1 MKRATFFLSAL
12 VLLAA
17 SCTKT
22 EVVNQDEQKRGIGF
36 SAYAS
41 RTTKAAQ
48 VDVTA
53 SNLNSFKVTAIGN
66 EGIYFNDETFSKN
79 GGVWESTTPH
89 FWPAYPLTFC
99 AYNEPV
105 PNNDVVTKDITVNG
119 QTLTVTPSHSLA
131 DQEDLV
137 AAYAKDKTESY
148 TESGSLPLNFNHIL
162 TQVVVKAKN
171 SSETYTVVVDEAKL
185 ANLAG
190 RGTYTFSN
198 NIMAADESLKNS
210 ASSTDYF
217 TSSFGPKELNGGAQE
232 VMTNGGNGKWYL
244 IPQSVTAWKRGI
256 DASDEMTNASYGTY
270 LALKVII
277 TKGSN
282 KIYPVS
288 GDQSGWMAVPVPT
301 DLKFEQ
307 GKKYTVTIDFF
318 GNNGAGYV
326 DPEDPSDL
334 DGDGDATSDKGKK
347 IIGGVI
353 KFRADVNNWGDSE
366 ITIKL

>member
-119 QTLTVTPSHSLA
+119 QTLTVTPSPTLA
-131 DQEDLV
+131 YQEDLV
-137 AAYAKDKTESY
+137 AAYADNKIESDAA
-148 TESGSLPLNFNHIL
+148 SGSLSLNFNHIL

-171 SSETYTVVVDEAKL
+171 SSTTYTVVVDEAKL

-198 NIMAADESLKNS
+198 NTMTATSGT
-210 ASSTDYF
+210 STDYF
-217 TSSFGPKELNGGAQE
+217 TSSFGPKTLDGTAKE
-232 VMTNGGNGKWYL
+232 VMTNVENDGNGKWYL

-256 DASDEMTNASYGTY
+256 GESDEMTNASNGTY
-270 LALKVII
+270 LALKVKI

-288 GDQSGWMAVPVPT
+288 GDESGWMAVPVPT
-301 DLKFEQ
+301 DHKFEQ
-307 GKKYTVTIDFF
+307 GKKYTFIIDFF

-326 DPEDPSDL
+326 DPESPSDL

>member
-105 PNNDVVTKDITVNG
+105 TIGVVTKNITVAG
-119 QTLTVTPSHSLA
+119 QTLTVTPSHILA

-137 AAYAKDKTESY
+137 AAYANNKTESDA
-148 TESGSLPLNFNHIL
+148 ESGSLSLNFNHIL

-171 SSETYTVVVDEAKL
+171 SSATYTVVVDEAKL

-190 RGTYTFSN
+190 SGTYTFSN
-198 NIMAADESLKNS
+198 NKMAADESLKNS
-210 ASSTDYF
+210 DYSTDYF
-217 TSSFGPKELNGGAQE
+217 TSSFTPKTLDGEAQE
-232 VMTNGGNGKWYL
+232 VMTNAGNGKWYL
-244 IPQSVTAWKRGI
+244 IPQSVTAWKRGL
-256 DASDEMTNASYGTY
+256 DASDEMANASNGTY
-270 LALKVII
+270 LALKVKI

-282 KIYPVS
+282 KIYPFS

-326 DPEDPSDL
+326 DPESPSDL
-334 DGDGDATSDKGKK
+334 DGVGDATSDKGKK

>member
-1 MKRATFFLSAL
+1 MKKATLFLSAL
-12 VLLAA
+12 VLLAV

-48 VDVTA
+48 EDVTA
-53 SNLNSFKVTAIGN
+53 SNLNSFNVTAIGN
-66 EGIYFNDETFSKN
+66 GGIYFDNAKFFKN
-79 GGVWESTTPH
+79 EGDVWESKPPH
-89 FWPAYPLTFC
+89 FWPTYPLTFC

-105 PNNDVVTKDITVNG
+105 TTGVVTKNITVAG
-119 QTLTVTPSHSLA
+119 QTLTVTPSNTLA
-131 DQEDLV
+131 FQEDLV
-137 AAYAKDKTESY
+137 AAYAKDKTESDVE
-148 TESGSLPLNFNHIL
+148 ESGSLSLNFNHIL

-171 SSETYTVVVDEAKL
+171 SNATYTVVVDEAKL

-190 RGTYTFSN
+190 SGTYTFSDN
-198 NIMAADESLKNS
+198 TMAADASLKNS
-210 ASSTDYF
+210 AHSTDYF
-217 TSSFGPKELNGGAQE
+217 TGSFTQKKLDGEAQE
-232 VMTNGGNGKWYL
+232 VMTDAGNGKWYL
-244 IPQSVTAWKRGI
+244 IPQSVTAWKRGLGK
-256 DASDEMTNASYGTY
+256 SDEMTNASYGTY

-326 DPEDPSDL
+326 DPEDPSEL
-334 DGDGDATSDKGKK
+334 DDNPLTEDNGKK

-353 KFRADVNNWGDSE
+353 KFSATVNNWGDSE

>member
-1 MKRATFFLSAL
+1 MKKATLFLSAL
-12 VLLAA
+12 VLLAV

-48 VDVTA
+48 EDVIA
-53 SNLNSFKVTAIGN
+53 SNLGSLKVTAIGN
-66 EGIYFNDETFSKN
+66 GGIYFNDETFSKN
-79 GGVWESTTPH
+79 GGVWESSTPH

-105 PNNDVVTKDITVNG
+105 TDGFVTKINTDAG
-119 QTLTVTPSHSLA
+119 PTLTVTPSQTLA
-131 DQEDLV
+131 NQEDLV
-137 AAYAKDKTESY
+137 VAYADNKIESNAA
-148 TESGSLPLNFNHIL
+148 SGSLPLNFNHIL

-171 SSETYTVVVDEAKL
+171 SRSATYTVVVDEAKL

-190 RGTYTFSN
+190 SGTYTFSDN
-198 NIMAADESLKNS
+198 TMAADASLKNS

-217 TSSFGPKELNGGAQE
+217 TNSFTPKELNGEAQE

-244 IPQSVTAWKRGI
+244 IPQSVTAWKRGTE
-256 DASDEMTNASYGTY
+256 ASDEMTNASNGTY
-270 LALKVII
+270 LALKVKI

-301 DLKFEQ
+301 DLKFER

-326 DPEDPSDL
+326 DPESPSEL
-334 DGDGDATSDKGKK
+334 DGNPSTEDNGKK
-347 IIGGVI
+347 IIGSVI
-353 KFRADVNNWGDSE
+353 KFSATVNNWGDSE

>member
-1 MKRATFFLSAL
+1 MKRASLFLSAL
-12 VLLAA
+12 ALLAA

-36 SAYAS
+36 YAYAS

-48 VDVTA
+48 EDVTA

-66 EGIYFNDETFSKN
+66 GGIYFNDETFSKT

-105 PNNDVVTKDITVNG
+105 TTGVVTKNINVDG
-119 QTLTVTPSHSLA
+119 QTLTVTPSTTLA
-131 DQEDLV
+131 NQEDLV
-137 AAYAKDKTESY
+137 AAYANKKTESD
-148 TESGSLPLNFNHIL
+148 TESGSLSLTFNHIL

-171 SSETYTVVVDEAKL
+171 SSSTYTVVVNEAKL

-190 RGTYTFSN
+190 SGKYTFSDN
-198 NIMAADESLKNS
+198 TMAVDASLINS
-210 ASSTDYF
+210 ASSINYS
-217 TSSFGPKELNGGAQE
+217 TSSFTPKELNGEAQE

-256 DASDEMTNASYGTY
+256 DASDDMTNASNGTY
-270 LALKVII
+270 LALKVKI
-277 TKGSN
+277 TKDSN

-288 GDQSGWMAVPVPT
+288 GSDSGWMAVPVPT
-301 DLKFEQ
+301 DLKFKQ
-307 GKKYTVTIDFF
+307 GKKYTVTINFF

-334 DGDGDATSDKGKK
+334 DGDATSDDNGKK

-353 KFRADVNNWGDSE
+353 KFSATVDNWGNSD
-366 ITIKL
+366 ITIEL

>member
-1 MKRATFFLSAL
+1 MKKATLFLSAL

-48 VDVTA
+48 EDVTA
-53 SNLNSFKVTAIGN
+53 SNLNSFNVTAIGN
-66 EGIYFNDETFSKN
+66 RGIYFENETFSKN
-79 GGVWESTTPH
+79 EGGVWESTKLH

-105 PNNDVVTKDITVNG
+105 TTDVVRTNITVAG
-119 QTLTVTPSHSLA
+119 QTLTVTPSPTLA
-131 DQEDLV
+131 YQEDLV
-137 AAYAKDKTESY
+137 AAYAENQKESD
-148 TESGSLPLNFNHIL
+148 TRNGSLPLNFNHIL

-171 SSETYTVVVDEAKL
+171 SSATYTVVVDEAKL

-190 RGTYTFSN
+190 SGTYTFSN
-198 NIMAADESLKNS
+198 NKMTETSGT
-210 ASSTDYF
+210 STDYF
-217 TSSFGPKELNGGAQE
+217 TSRFEPKTLNTEAQE

-244 IPQSVTAWKRGI
+244 IPQTVIPWERGNNE
-256 DASDEMTNASYGTY
+256 SDEIGTY
-270 LALKVII
+270 LALKVKI
-277 TKGSN
+277 TKVSN

-288 GDQSGWMAVPVPT
+288 GDEFGWMAVPVPT
-301 DLKFEQ
+301 DLKFEL

-326 DPEDPSDL
+326 DPESPSDL

-353 KFRADVNNWGDSE
+353 KFSADVNNWGDSE

>member
-1 MKRATFFLSAL
+1 MKKATLFLSAL
-12 VLLAA
+12 VLLAV

-79 GGVWESTTPH
+79 DGVWESRTPH

-105 PNNDVVTKDITVNG
+105 TTDVVTKDITVNG
-119 QTLTVTPSHSLA
+119 QTLTVTPSNTLA
-131 DQEDLV
+131 YQEDLV
-137 AAYAKDKTESY
+137 AAYAKNKTESDV
-148 TESGSLPLNFNHIL
+148 ESGSLPLTFNHIL

-171 SSETYTVVVDEAKL
+171 SSTTYTVVVDEAKL

-198 NIMAADESLKNS
+198 NTMAADESLKNS
-210 ASSTDYF
+210 ASFTDYF
-217 TSSFGPKELNGGAQE
+217 TSSFGPKTLDGTAKE
-232 VMTNGGNGKWYL
+232 VMTNVENDGNGKWYL

-256 DASDEMTNASYGTY
+256 GESDEMTNASNGTY
-270 LALKVII
+270 LAL
-277 TKGSN
+277 
-282 KIYPVS
+282 
-288 GDQSGWMAVPVPT
+288 
-301 DLKFEQ
+301 
-307 GKKYTVTIDFF
+307 
-318 GNNGAGYV
+318 
-326 DPEDPSDL
+326 
-334 DGDGDATSDKGKK
+334 
-347 IIGGVI
+347 
-353 KFRADVNNWGDSE
+353 
-366 ITIKL
+366 